1 MDNVSTERRRRN
13 MRKQVLTVFMAGV
26 LTASISMT
34 ALAGWEQEGTNWK
47 YNDNGAYAA
56 NG

>member
-1 MDNVSTERRRRN
+1 